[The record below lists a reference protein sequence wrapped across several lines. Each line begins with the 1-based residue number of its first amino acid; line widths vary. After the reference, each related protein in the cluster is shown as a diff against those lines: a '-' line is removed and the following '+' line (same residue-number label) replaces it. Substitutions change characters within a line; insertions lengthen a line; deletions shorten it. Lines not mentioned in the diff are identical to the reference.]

1 MSNYTKTTDFA
12 VKDTLNTGDP
22 DKIIRGSE
30 FETEFDAIST
40 AIATKSDT
48 AGPTFTGTLT
58 FETISDGAINVTA
71 FVDEDDMSSDSATLV
86 PTQQSVKA
94 YVDSQVTAQDLD
106 VTSDSG
112 TIAIDLDSETL
123 TVSGGEGI
131 DTSATGNEITIAAE
145 DATASNKG
153 IASFDPADF
162 TVTSGAV
169 SLATTSTAAELNIL
183 DGATLSTAEL
193 NLLDGVTAT
202 TAELNILDGVTAT
215 ATEIN
220 LLDGVTSTTA
230 ELNILDGVTSTA
242 AELNLVDGS
251 TAGTVVNSKAVVY
264 GASGEVNATT
274 LQVGGVAITSTPAE
288 LNLLDGVTATTAELN
303 ILDGVTSTA
312 TELNLLD
319 GITGI
324 LDEDNMASDSATSLA
339 TQQSI
344 KAYVDSQVA
353 TADTLAEVLANGNTT
368 GGTDVAFGDN
378 DKAIFGAGPEL
389 QIYSDGTSGIIKD
402 VGSGD
407 IKILADDFYVQN
419 AGGTSTLISV
429 LDNGKVGLGF
439 NGSEK
444 LATTSTGIDVTGTVE
459 FDGLSGTGSVSV
471 TDILDQDDMSSNSAT
486 ALATQQSIKAY
497 VDSQSIS
504 AAAFGAVGNGSTD
517 DTAALQSAMD
527 SVAVSGAWLDGGNKT
542 YLITTTIDVD
552 QGAFCR
558 MRNFKFKLGTSYSDQ
573 GRFNCDA
580 GSGTTAMTI
589 ALDNIV
595 LDGGRGDY
603 KSGNEPWTDT
613 TTDFGGF
620 DTIEPSLSAFFKVNA
635 NNEETTTH
643 ITNCRF
649 ENHHGIAAVRV
660 NSYGTTVIQGC
671 VFKNISHQTFAVYQ
685 AVFDGSNNITAHKGR
700 TIVSDVYAED
710 VGLLPATFNVDG
722 SAMSFSST
730 TAAPQGSFNFLAIG
744 GEYSISNA
752 ICKNYASCGV
762 TADRNKKFNASNI
775 TVINDSTQSFSSN
788 PSGAF
793 WIESC
798 EESNVTNLT
807 VDVTA
812 RATIDTTGLDNS
824 LLQIY
829 LTNGNKA
836 FFNNVFLK
844 TDASTA
850 YVNKFIRGSIK
861 DTVHCTIENFYIE
874 GTCRNLDDGVSFLML
889 PNSTIGHDI
898 RLAHGYIDRGDIK
911 IEQPFNVTI
920 DDVYLK
926 AAGGN
931 GDVLLPVAGNSG
943 ISGTVESV
951 SIVNS
956 YINGAITNAS
966 AFTKS
971 FNVSNNK
978 RIGSISSAA
987 AAFTAKAVVSDNAHI
1002 AGGVVFSNS
1011 GSTGASTVKI
1021 CGNGLIEGVTRVD
1034 GTNNAIVNG
1043 NNTERRITIEDVQHF
1058 QVVGNTAKT
1067 DAAEACIYVNPT
1079 TPSNILSGVI
1089 NGNSCLVKT
1098 GTSGAG
1104 HISIASSVTSVM
1116 EGVNNKLTVAWS

>member
-12 VKDTLNTGDP
+12 AKDSLPSGDA
-22 DKIIRGSE
+22 DKIIRGAE

-40 AIATKSDT
+40 AIATKADT

-58 FETISDGAINVTA
+58 FETISDGTISVTA
-71 FVDEDDMSSDSATLV
+71 FVDEDDMSSNSATLV

-106 VTSDSG
+106 VTTDSG

-131 DTSATGNEITIAAE
+131 DTSATGNAITIAAE
-145 DATASNKG
+145 EATASNKG
-153 IASFDPADF
+153 VASFDSADF
-162 TVTSGAV
+162 LVSSGAV

-202 TAELNILDGVTAT
+202 TAELNILDGVT
-215 ATEIN
+215 
-220 LLDGVTSTTA
+220 
-230 ELNILDGVTSTA
+230 
-242 AELNLVDGS
+242 
-251 TAGTVVNSKAVVY
+251 
-264 GASGEVNATT
+264 
-274 LQVGGVAITSTPAE
+274 
-288 LNLLDGVTATTAELN
+288 
-303 ILDGVTSTA
+303 STA

-324 LDEDNMASDSATSLA
+324 LDEDN
-339 TQQSI
+339 
-344 KAYVDSQVA
+344 
-353 TADTLAEVLANGNTT
+353 
-368 GGTDVAFGDN
+368 
-378 DKAIFGAGPEL
+378 
-389 QIYSDGTSGIIKD
+389 
-402 VGSGD
+402 
-407 IKILADDFYVQN
+407 
-419 AGGTSTLISV
+419 
-429 LDNGKVGLGF
+429 
-439 NGSEK
+439 
-444 LATTSTGIDVTGTVE
+444 
-459 FDGLSGTGSVSV
+459 
-471 TDILDQDDMSSNSAT
+471 MSSNSAT

-497 VDSQSIS
+497 VDSQVTAQDLDVTSDSGTIAIDLDSEVMTIAGGEGIDTSATGNTVTIAGEDASTSNKGIASFDSADFSVTSGQVHLVTS

-762 TADRNKKFNASNI
+762 TADRNKKFNANNI

-1011 GSTGASTVKI
+1011 GSTGASTVEI
-1021 CGNGLIEGVTRVD
+1021 RGNGLIEGVTRVD

-1067 DAAEACIYVNPT
+1067 DAAEPCIYVNPT

-1104 HISIASSVTSVM
+1104 FVSVASSVTNVM
-1116 EGVNNKLTVAWS
+1116 EGINNKLTVAWS

>member
-30 FETEFDAIST
+30 FEVEFDNIAV
-40 AIATKSDT
+40 AIASKSDS

-58 FETISDGAINVTA
+58 FETISDGTIDITA
-71 FVDEDDMSSDSATLV
+71 FVDEDNMASDSATLV

-106 VTSDSG
+106 FQADTGGALS
-112 TIAIDLDSETL
+112 IDLDSETL
-123 TVSGGEGI
+123 LLTGGTGI
-131 DTSATGNEITIAAE
+131 DTAGSGNEVTFNIDSTVATLTGSQTLANKTLTSPDVNTPDIDGGTI
-145 DATASNKG
+145 DG
-153 IASFDPADF
+153 
-162 TVTSGAV
+162 TVIGGS
-169 SLATTSTAAELNIL
+169 STAA
-183 DGATLSTAEL
+183 GSF
-193 NLLDGVTAT
+193 
-202 TAELNILDGVTAT
+202 
-215 ATEIN
+215 
-220 LLDGVTSTTA
+220 TS
-230 ELNILDGVTSTA
+230 
-242 AELNLVDGS
+242 
-251 TAGTVVNSKAVVY
+251 
-264 GASGEVNATT
+264 VNAT
-274 LQVGGVAITSTPAE
+274 
-288 LNLLDGVTATTAELN
+288 
-303 ILDGVTSTA
+303 
-312 TELNLLD
+312 
-319 GITGI
+319 
-324 LDEDNMASDSATSLA
+324 SL
-339 TQQSI
+339 
-344 KAYVDSQVA
+344 
-353 TADTLAEVLANGNTT
+353 
-368 GGTDVAFGDN
+368 DVA
-378 DKAIFGAGPEL
+378 
-389 QIYSDGTSGIIKD
+389 
-402 VGSGD
+402 
-407 IKILADDFYVQN
+407 
-419 AGGTSTLISV
+419 
-429 LDNGKVGLGF
+429 
-439 NGSEK
+439 
-444 LATTSTGIDVTGTVE
+444 GTVE
-459 FDGLSGTGSVSV
+459 FDGLSGTGAVTV
-471 TDILDQDDMSSNSAT
+471 TDILDQDNMSSNSAT
-486 ALATQQSIKAY
+486 ALATQQSIKSY
-497 VDSQSIS
+497 VDSQVTAQDLDVTTDGGTIAIDLDSEVLSIVGGEGIDTSATGNTVTIAGEDASTTNKGVASFDPADFVVTSGEAHLATS
-504 AAAFGAVGNGSTD
+504 AAAFGAVGNGTTD
-517 DTAALQSAMD
+517 DTAALQTAMD

-603 KSGNEPWTDT
+603 KVGNEPWTDT
-613 TTDFGGF
+613 TTDFGGY
-620 DTIEPSLSAFFKVNA
+620 DTIQPTLSAFFKVNA

-660 NSYGTTVIQGC
+660 DSYGTTIIQGC
-671 VFKNISHQTFAVYQ
+671 VFKNLSFQSFAVYQ

-722 SAMSFSST
+722 SPMDFSST

-775 TVINDSTQSFSSN
+775 TVINDSTQSFSNN

-793 WIESC
+793 WIEGC
-798 EESNVTNLT
+798 EEANVNNLI
-807 VDVTA
+807 VDITA
-812 RATIDTTGLDNS
+812 RATIDTTGQDNS

-850 YVNKFIRGSIK
+850 YVNKLIRGSSQH
-861 DTVHCTIENFYIE
+861 DTSCSITNFHVE
-874 GTCRNLDDGVSFLML
+874 GTCRNPADAISFLLL
-889 PNSTIGHDI
+889 PGSQIQQDV
-898 RLAHGYIDRGDIK
+898 RLAHGFLASGGIK
-911 IEQPFNVTI
+911 VDNPNNLTI
-920 DDVYLK
+920 DDVYLT
-926 AAGGN
+926 
-931 GDVLLPVAGNSG
+931 GDVLPFRAANAEGAIKNADEIRATNTYKIVTTGTTDFTAIGAADSNV
-943 ISGTVESV
+943 GTVFIATGAGTGTGTARLFIPDETHNV
-951 SIVNS
+951 NIVNS
-956 YINGAITNAS
+956 YIGGNITNT
-966 AFTKS
+966 TKLTES
-971 FNVSNNK
+971 FNVVGNK
-978 RIGSISSAA
+978 YIDYITSLSQGA
-987 AAFTAKAVVSDNAHI
+987 TAKIVVSDNAHI
-1002 AGGVVFSNS
+1002 GGGISFANANV
-1011 GSTGASTVKI
+1011 TGLSSVKI
-1021 CGNGLIEGVTRVD
+1021 QGNGLVEGVTRVD
-1034 GTNNAIVNG
+1034 GTNNAIISN
-1043 NNTERRITIEDVQHF
+1043 NNTERTITIEDVQHF

-1067 DAAEACIYVNPT
+1067 DAAEPCIYVNPT

-1104 HISIASSVTSVM
+1104 YVSVASNVTNVM

>member
-1 MSNYTKTTDFA
+1 MAPFLSLSFSLQQDLQMSNYTKTTDFA

-30 FETEFDAIST
+30 FEVEFDNIAT
-40 AIATKSDT
+40 AIASKSDL

-58 FETISDGAINVTA
+58 FETISDGTINITA
-71 FVDEDDMSSDSATLV
+71 FVDEDNMASDSATLV

-106 VTSDSG
+106 FQADSG
-112 TIAIDLDSETL
+112 GALSIDLDSETL
-123 TVSGGEGI
+123 LLTGGTGI
-131 DTSATGNEITIAAE
+131 DTAGSGNEVTFNIDSTVATLTGTQTLTNKTLTSPDVNTPDIDGGTI
-145 DATASNKG
+145 D
-153 IASFDPADF
+153 
-162 TVTSGAV
+162 GAV
-169 SLATTSTAAELNIL
+169 IGGSSTAA
-183 DGATLSTAEL
+183 GSF
-193 NLLDGVTAT
+193 
-202 TAELNILDGVTAT
+202 
-215 ATEIN
+215 
-220 LLDGVTSTTA
+220 TS
-230 ELNILDGVTSTA
+230 
-242 AELNLVDGS
+242 
-251 TAGTVVNSKAVVY
+251 
-264 GASGEVNATT
+264 VNAT
-274 LQVGGVAITSTPAE
+274 
-288 LNLLDGVTATTAELN
+288 
-303 ILDGVTSTA
+303 
-312 TELNLLD
+312 
-319 GITGI
+319 
-324 LDEDNMASDSATSLA
+324 SL
-339 TQQSI
+339 
-344 KAYVDSQVA
+344 
-353 TADTLAEVLANGNTT
+353 
-368 GGTDVAFGDN
+368 DVA
-378 DKAIFGAGPEL
+378 
-389 QIYSDGTSGIIKD
+389 
-402 VGSGD
+402 
-407 IKILADDFYVQN
+407 
-419 AGGTSTLISV
+419 
-429 LDNGKVGLGF
+429 
-439 NGSEK
+439 
-444 LATTSTGIDVTGTVE
+444 GTVE
-459 FDGLSGTGSVSV
+459 FNGLSGTGAVTV
-471 TDILDQDDMSSNSAT
+471 TDILDQDNMSSNSAT
-486 ALATQQSIKAY
+486 ALATQQSIKSY
-497 VDSQSIS
+497 VDSQVTAQDLDVTTDGGTIAIDLDSEVLSIVGGEGIDTSATGNTVTIAGENASTSNKGVASFDSADFIVTSGEVHLAAS
-504 AAAFGAVGNGSTD
+504 AAAFGAVGDGSTD
-517 DTAALQSAMD
+517 DTAALQAAMD
-527 SVAVSGAWLDGGNKT
+527 SVAVSGVWLDGGNKT

-558 MRNFKFKLGTSYSDQ
+558 MRNFKFKLGTSYTDQ

-620 DTIEPSLSAFFKVNA
+620 DTIQPSLSAFFKVNA

-710 VGLLPATFNVDG
+710 VGLLPDTFNVDG
-722 SAMSFSST
+722 SPMNFSST

-775 TVINDSTQSFSSN
+775 TITNDSTRSFSNN

-793 WIESC
+793 WIEAC
-798 EESNVTNLT
+798 EESNVSNLT
-807 VDVTA
+807 IDITA

-829 LTNGNKA
+829 LTDGDKA

-861 DTVHCTIENFYIE
+861 DTVHCNIENFYIE
-874 GTCRNLDDGVSFLML
+874 GTCRNLDDGVSFLIL

-898 RLAHGYIDRGDIK
+898 RLLHGYIDRGDIK

-926 AAGGN
+926 AAEGN

-943 ISGTVESV
+943 ITGTVESV

-956 YINGAITNAS
+956 YVSGAITNAS
-966 AFTKS
+966 NFTKS

-978 RIGSISSAA
+978 HIGSISSAA
-987 AAFTAKAVVSDNAHI
+987 AGFIAKAVVSDNAHI
-1002 AGGVVFSNS
+1002 AGNLVFSNS
-1011 GSTGASTVKI
+1011 GSTGASTVEI
-1021 CGNGLIEGVTRVD
+1021 RGNGLIEGVTRVD

-1043 NNTERRITIEDVQHF
+1043 NNTERRISIEDVQHF

-1067 DAAEACIYVNPT
+1067 DAAEPCIYVNPT

-1104 HISIASSVTSVM
+1104 HVSIASSVTNVM

>member
-30 FETEFDAIST
+30 FEVEFDNIAV
-40 AIATKSDT
+40 AIASKSDS

-58 FETISDGAINVTA
+58 FETISDGTIDITA
-71 FVDEDDMSSDSATLV
+71 FVDEDNMASDSATLV

-106 VTSDSG
+106 FQADTGGALS
-112 TIAIDLDSETL
+112 IDLDSETL
-123 TVSGGEGI
+123 LLTGGTGI
-131 DTSATGNEITIAAE
+131 DTAGSGNEVTFNIDSTVATLTGSQTLTNKTLTSPDVNTPDIDGGTI
-145 DATASNKG
+145 DG
-153 IASFDPADF
+153 
-162 TVTSGAV
+162 TVIGGS
-169 SLATTSTAAELNIL
+169 STAA
-183 DGATLSTAEL
+183 GSF
-193 NLLDGVTAT
+193 
-202 TAELNILDGVTAT
+202 
-215 ATEIN
+215 
-220 LLDGVTSTTA
+220 TS
-230 ELNILDGVTSTA
+230 
-242 AELNLVDGS
+242 
-251 TAGTVVNSKAVVY
+251 
-264 GASGEVNATT
+264 VNAT
-274 LQVGGVAITSTPAE
+274 
-288 LNLLDGVTATTAELN
+288 
-303 ILDGVTSTA
+303 
-312 TELNLLD
+312 
-319 GITGI
+319 
-324 LDEDNMASDSATSLA
+324 SL
-339 TQQSI
+339 
-344 KAYVDSQVA
+344 
-353 TADTLAEVLANGNTT
+353 
-368 GGTDVAFGDN
+368 DVA
-378 DKAIFGAGPEL
+378 
-389 QIYSDGTSGIIKD
+389 
-402 VGSGD
+402 
-407 IKILADDFYVQN
+407 
-419 AGGTSTLISV
+419 
-429 LDNGKVGLGF
+429 
-439 NGSEK
+439 
-444 LATTSTGIDVTGTVE
+444 GTVE
-459 FDGLSGTGSVSV
+459 FDGLSGTGAVTV
-471 TDILDQDDMSSNSAT
+471 TDILDQDNMSSNSAT
-486 ALATQQSIKAY
+486 ALATQQSIKSY
-497 VDSQSIS
+497 VDSQVTAQDLDVTTDGGTIAIDLDSEVLSIVGGEGIDTSATGNTVTIAGEDASTTNKGVASFDPADFVVTSGEAHLATS
-504 AAAFGAVGNGSTD
+504 AAAFGAVGNGTTD
-517 DTAALQSAMD
+517 DTAALQTAMD

-603 KSGNEPWTDT
+603 KVGNEPWTDT
-613 TTDFGGF
+613 TTDFGGY
-620 DTIEPSLSAFFKVNA
+620 DTIQPTLSAFFKVNA

-660 NSYGTTVIQGC
+660 NSYGTTIIQGC
-671 VFKNISHQTFAVYQ
+671 VFKNLSFQSFAVYQ

-722 SAMSFSST
+722 SPMDFSST

-775 TVINDSTQSFSSN
+775 TVINDSTQSFSNN

-793 WIESC
+793 WIEGC
-798 EESNVTNLT
+798 EEANVNNLI
-807 VDVTA
+807 VDITA
-812 RATIDTTGLDNS
+812 RATIDTTGQDNS

-850 YVNKFIRGSIK
+850 YVNKLIRGSSQH
-861 DTVHCTIENFYIE
+861 DTSCSITNFHVE
-874 GTCRNLDDGVSFLML
+874 GTCRNPADAISFLLL
-889 PNSTIGHDI
+889 PGSQIQQDV
-898 RLAHGYIDRGDIK
+898 RLAHGFLASGGIK
-911 IEQPFNVTI
+911 VDNPNNLTI
-920 DDVYLK
+920 DDVYLT
-926 AAGGN
+926 
-931 GDVLLPVAGNSG
+931 GDVLPFRAANAEGAIKNADEIRATNTYKIVTTGTTDFTAIGAADSNV
-943 ISGTVESV
+943 GTVFIATGAGTGTGTARLFIPDETHNV
-951 SIVNS
+951 NIVNS
-956 YINGAITNAS
+956 YIGGNITNT
-966 AFTKS
+966 TKLTES
-971 FNVSNNK
+971 FNVVGNK
-978 RIGSISSAA
+978 YIDYITSLSQGA
-987 AAFTAKAVVSDNAHI
+987 TAKIVVSDNAHI
-1002 AGGVVFSNS
+1002 GGGISFANANV
-1011 GSTGASTVKI
+1011 TGLSSVKI
-1021 CGNGLIEGVTRVD
+1021 QGNGLVEGVTRVD
-1034 GTNNAIVNG
+1034 GTNNAIISN
-1043 NNTERRITIEDVQHF
+1043 NNTERTITIEDVQHF

-1067 DAAEACIYVNPT
+1067 DAAEPCIYVNPT

-1104 HISIASSVTSVM
+1104 YVSVASNVTNVM

>member
-30 FETEFDAIST
+30 FEVEFDNIAV
-40 AIATKSDT
+40 AIASKSDL

-58 FETISDGAINVTA
+58 FETISDGTIDITA

-106 VTSDSG
+106 FQADSG
-112 TIAIDLDSETL
+112 GALSIDLDSETL
-123 TVSGGEGI
+123 LLTGGTGI
-131 DTSATGNEITIAAE
+131 DTAGSGNEVTFNIDSTVATLTGSQTLTNKTLTSPDVNTPDIDGGTI
-145 DATASNKG
+145 DG
-153 IASFDPADF
+153 
-162 TVTSGAV
+162 TVIGGS
-169 SLATTSTAAELNIL
+169 STAA
-183 DGATLSTAEL
+183 GSF
-193 NLLDGVTAT
+193 
-202 TAELNILDGVTAT
+202 
-215 ATEIN
+215 
-220 LLDGVTSTTA
+220 TS
-230 ELNILDGVTSTA
+230 
-242 AELNLVDGS
+242 
-251 TAGTVVNSKAVVY
+251 
-264 GASGEVNATT
+264 VNAT
-274 LQVGGVAITSTPAE
+274 
-288 LNLLDGVTATTAELN
+288 
-303 ILDGVTSTA
+303 
-312 TELNLLD
+312 
-319 GITGI
+319 
-324 LDEDNMASDSATSLA
+324 SL
-339 TQQSI
+339 
-344 KAYVDSQVA
+344 
-353 TADTLAEVLANGNTT
+353 
-368 GGTDVAFGDN
+368 DVA
-378 DKAIFGAGPEL
+378 
-389 QIYSDGTSGIIKD
+389 
-402 VGSGD
+402 
-407 IKILADDFYVQN
+407 
-419 AGGTSTLISV
+419 
-429 LDNGKVGLGF
+429 
-439 NGSEK
+439 
-444 LATTSTGIDVTGTVE
+444 GTVE
-459 FDGLSGTGSVSV
+459 FNGLSGTGSVTV

-486 ALATQQSIKAY
+486 ALATQQSIKSY
-497 VDSQSIS
+497 VDSQVTAQDLDVTTDGGTIAIDLDSEVLSIVGGEGIDTSATGNTVTIAGEDASTTNKGVASFDPADFIVTSGEVHLAAS
-504 AAAFGAVGNGSTD
+504 AAAFGAVGDGSTD
-517 DTAALQSAMD
+517 DTAALQAAMD
-527 SVAVSGAWLDGGNKT
+527 SVAVSGVWLDGGNKT

-620 DTIEPSLSAFFKVNA
+620 DTIEPSLSAFFKVNS

-671 VFKNISHQTFAVYQ
+671 VFKNLSFQTFAVYQ

-700 TIVSDVYAED
+700 TIVSDIYAEN
-710 VGLLPATFNVDG
+710 VGLLPDTFNVDG
-722 SAMSFSST
+722 SPMNFSST

-775 TVINDSTQSFSSN
+775 TITNDSTRSFSNN

-793 WIESC
+793 WIEGC
-798 EESNVTNLT
+798 EEANVTNLT

-829 LTNGNKA
+829 LINGNKA

-850 YVNKFIRGSIK
+850 YVNKLIRGSSQHNTLCSI
-861 DTVHCTIENFYIE
+861 TNFHVE
-874 GTCRNLDDGVSFLML
+874 GTCRNPADAISFLLL
-889 PNSTIGHDI
+889 PGSQIQQDV
-898 RLAHGYIDRGDIK
+898 RLSHGYLASGSIK
-911 IEQPFNVTI
+911 VDNPNNLTI
-920 DDVYLK
+920 DDVYLTGNVIPFRAANASGESRTVGQVK
-926 AAGGN
+926 ARN
-931 GDVLLPVAGNSG
+931 SYKILTTGDGDFTAVGAASNSV
-943 ISGTVESV
+943 GTVFVATTDGSYVSAGSFVSGVQYRIVSLNDGDGGANTDFTTIGAADNDIGTVFTATDVGTGTGTADINTGTAQLFIVDETHNV

-956 YINGAITNAS
+956 YIGGNITNT
-966 AFTKS
+966 TKLTES

-978 RIGSISSAA
+978 YIDYITSSCADA
-987 AAFTAKAVVSDNAHI
+987 TAKIVVSDNAHI
-1002 AGGVVFSNS
+1002 GGGVAFANANV
-1011 GSTGASTVKI
+1011 TGPSSVKI
-1021 CGNGLIEGVTRVD
+1021 QGNGLIEGVTRVD
-1034 GTNNAIVNG
+1034 GTNNAIISN
-1043 NNTERRITIEDVQHF
+1043 NNTERTITIEDVQHF
-1058 QVVGNTAKT
+1058 QVIGNTAKT
-1067 DAAEACIYVNPT
+1067 DAAEPCIYVNPT
-1079 TPSNILSGVI
+1079 TPSNVLSGVI
-1089 NGNSCLVKT
+1089 NGNSCLVKA

-1104 HISIASSVTSVM
+1104 HVSIASSVTNVM

>member
-30 FETEFDAIST
+30 FEVEFDNIAV
-40 AIATKSDT
+40 AIASKSDS

-58 FETISDGAINVTA
+58 FETISDGTIDITA
-71 FVDEDDMSSDSATLV
+71 FVDEDNMASDSATLV

-106 VTSDSG
+106 FQADTGGALS
-112 TIAIDLDSETL
+112 IDLDSETL
-123 TVSGGEGI
+123 LLTGGTGI
-131 DTSATGNEITIAAE
+131 DTAGSGNEVTFNIDSTVATLTGSQTLANKTLTSPDVNTPDIDGGTI
-145 DATASNKG
+145 DG
-153 IASFDPADF
+153 
-162 TVTSGAV
+162 TVIGGS
-169 SLATTSTAAELNIL
+169 STAA
-183 DGATLSTAEL
+183 GSF
-193 NLLDGVTAT
+193 
-202 TAELNILDGVTAT
+202 
-215 ATEIN
+215 
-220 LLDGVTSTTA
+220 TS
-230 ELNILDGVTSTA
+230 
-242 AELNLVDGS
+242 
-251 TAGTVVNSKAVVY
+251 
-264 GASGEVNATT
+264 VNAT
-274 LQVGGVAITSTPAE
+274 
-288 LNLLDGVTATTAELN
+288 
-303 ILDGVTSTA
+303 
-312 TELNLLD
+312 
-319 GITGI
+319 
-324 LDEDNMASDSATSLA
+324 SL
-339 TQQSI
+339 
-344 KAYVDSQVA
+344 
-353 TADTLAEVLANGNTT
+353 
-368 GGTDVAFGDN
+368 DVA
-378 DKAIFGAGPEL
+378 
-389 QIYSDGTSGIIKD
+389 
-402 VGSGD
+402 
-407 IKILADDFYVQN
+407 
-419 AGGTSTLISV
+419 
-429 LDNGKVGLGF
+429 
-439 NGSEK
+439 
-444 LATTSTGIDVTGTVE
+444 GTVE
-459 FDGLSGTGSVSV
+459 FDGLSGTGAVTV
-471 TDILDQDDMSSNSAT
+471 TDILDQDNMSSNSAT
-486 ALATQQSIKAY
+486 ALATQQSIKSY
-497 VDSQSIS
+497 VDSQVTAQDLDVTTDGGTIAIDLDSEVLSIVGGEGIDTSATGNTVTIAGEDASTTNKGVASFDPADFVVTSGEAHLATS
-504 AAAFGAVGNGSTD
+504 AAAFGAVGNGTTD
-517 DTAALQSAMD
+517 DTAALQTAMD

-603 KSGNEPWTDT
+603 KVGNEPWTDT
-613 TTDFGGF
+613 TTDFGGY
-620 DTIEPSLSAFFKVNA
+620 DTIQPTLSAFFKVNA

-660 NSYGTTVIQGC
+660 NSYGTTIIQGC
-671 VFKNISHQTFAVYQ
+671 VFKNLSFQSFAVYQ

-722 SAMSFSST
+722 SPMDFSST

-775 TVINDSTQSFSSN
+775 TVTNDSTQSFSNN

-793 WIESC
+793 WIEGC
-798 EESNVTNLT
+798 EEANVNNLI
-807 VDVTA
+807 VDITA
-812 RATIDTTGLDNS
+812 RATIDTTGQDNS

-850 YVNKFIRGSIK
+850 YVNKLIRGSSQH
-861 DTVHCTIENFYIE
+861 DTSCSITNFHVE
-874 GTCRNLDDGVSFLML
+874 GTCRNPADAISFLLL
-889 PNSTIGHDI
+889 PGSQIKQDVH
-898 RLAHGYIDRGDIK
+898 LAHGFLASGGIK
-911 IEQPFNVTI
+911 VDNPNNLTI
-920 DDVYLK
+920 DDVYLT
-926 AAGGN
+926 
-931 GDVLLPVAGNSG
+931 GDVLPFRAANAEGAIKNADEIRATNTYKIVTTGTTDFTAIGAADSNV
-943 ISGTVESV
+943 GTVFIATGAGTGTGTARLFIPDETHNV
-951 SIVNS
+951 NIVNS
-956 YINGAITNAS
+956 YIGGNITNT
-966 AFTKS
+966 TKLTES
-971 FNVSNNK
+971 FNVVGNK
-978 RIGSISSAA
+978 YIDYITSLSQGA
-987 AAFTAKAVVSDNAHI
+987 TAKIVVSDNAHI
-1002 AGGVVFSNS
+1002 GGGISFANANV
-1011 GSTGASTVKI
+1011 TGPSSVKI
-1021 CGNGLIEGVTRVD
+1021 QGNGLVEGVTRVD
-1034 GTNNAIVNG
+1034 GTNNAIISN
-1043 NNTERRITIEDVQHF
+1043 NNTERTITIEDVQHF

-1067 DAAEACIYVNPT
+1067 DAAEPCIYVNPT

-1104 HISIASSVTSVM
+1104 YVSVASNVTNVM

>member
-30 FETEFDAIST
+30 FEVEFDNIAV
-40 AIATKSDT
+40 AIASKSDS

-58 FETISDGAINVTA
+58 FETISDGTINITA
-71 FVDEDDMSSDSATLV
+71 FVDEDNMASNSATLV

-106 VTSDSG
+106 FQADTGGALS
-112 TIAIDLDSETL
+112 IDLDSETL
-123 TVSGGEGI
+123 LLTGGTGI
-131 DTSATGNEITIAAE
+131 DTAGSGNEVTFNIDSTVATLTGSQTLTNKTLTSPDVNTPDIDGGTI
-145 DATASNKG
+145 DG
-153 IASFDPADF
+153 
-162 TVTSGAV
+162 TVIGGS
-169 SLATTSTAAELNIL
+169 STAA
-183 DGATLSTAEL
+183 GSF
-193 NLLDGVTAT
+193 
-202 TAELNILDGVTAT
+202 
-215 ATEIN
+215 
-220 LLDGVTSTTA
+220 TS
-230 ELNILDGVTSTA
+230 
-242 AELNLVDGS
+242 
-251 TAGTVVNSKAVVY
+251 
-264 GASGEVNATT
+264 VNAT
-274 LQVGGVAITSTPAE
+274 
-288 LNLLDGVTATTAELN
+288 
-303 ILDGVTSTA
+303 
-312 TELNLLD
+312 
-319 GITGI
+319 
-324 LDEDNMASDSATSLA
+324 SL
-339 TQQSI
+339 
-344 KAYVDSQVA
+344 
-353 TADTLAEVLANGNTT
+353 
-368 GGTDVAFGDN
+368 DVA
-378 DKAIFGAGPEL
+378 
-389 QIYSDGTSGIIKD
+389 
-402 VGSGD
+402 
-407 IKILADDFYVQN
+407 
-419 AGGTSTLISV
+419 
-429 LDNGKVGLGF
+429 
-439 NGSEK
+439 
-444 LATTSTGIDVTGTVE
+444 GTVE
-459 FDGLSGTGSVSV
+459 FNGLSGTGAVTV
-471 TDILDQDDMSSNSAT
+471 TDILDQDNMSSNSAT
-486 ALATQQSIKAY
+486 ALATQQSIKSY
-497 VDSQSIS
+497 VDSQVTAQDLDVTTDGGTIAIDLDSEVLSIVGGEGIDTSATGNTVTIAGEDASTTNKGVASFDPADFIVTSGEAHLATS
-504 AAAFGAVGNGSTD
+504 AAAFGAVGNGTTD
-517 DTAALQSAMD
+517 DTAALQTAMD

-603 KSGNEPWTDT
+603 KVGNEPWTDT
-613 TTDFGGF
+613 TTNFGGY
-620 DTIEPSLSAFFKVNA
+620 DTIEPTPSAFLKVNA

-660 NSYGTTVIQGC
+660 NSYGTTIIQGC
-671 VFKNISHQTFAVYQ
+671 VFKNLSFQSFAVYQ

-722 SAMSFSST
+722 SPMNFSST

-762 TADRNKKFNASNI
+762 TADRNKKFSASNI
-775 TVINDSTQSFSSN
+775 TVTNDSTQSFSSN

-793 WIESC
+793 WIEAC

-829 LTNGNKA
+829 LTDGHKA

-861 DTVHCTIENFYIE
+861 DTVHCNIENFYVE

-956 YINGAITNAS
+956 YVSGAITNTS

-987 AAFTAKAVVSDNAHI
+987 AGFTAKAVVSDNAHI
-1002 AGGVVFSNS
+1002 AGGLVFSNS
-1011 GSTGASTVKI
+1011 GSTGASTVEI
-1021 CGNGLIEGVTRVD
+1021 RGNGLIEGATRVD
-1034 GTNNAIVNG
+1034 GANNAIVNG

-1067 DAAEACIYVNPT
+1067 DAAEPCIYVNPT

-1104 HISIASSVTSVM
+1104 HISVASNVTNVM